1 MLHSSFVTLIAS
13 EKTYTLKRGVWHP
26 ADIRNKFKSVCS
38 KIHTSTAS
46 LQPNGSKLEERQ
58 WESLGDIYTSG
69 KHLAG
74 GSGERSGQEWGEGD
88 FFVKD
93 LNVETL

>member
-13 EKTYTLKRGVWHP
+13 EKRYTLKRGVWHP

-38 KIHTSTAS
+38 KIHTSTTS

-74 GSGERSGQEWGEGD
+74 GSGEVLDRSGGEGD
-88 FFVKD
+88 FFLKE